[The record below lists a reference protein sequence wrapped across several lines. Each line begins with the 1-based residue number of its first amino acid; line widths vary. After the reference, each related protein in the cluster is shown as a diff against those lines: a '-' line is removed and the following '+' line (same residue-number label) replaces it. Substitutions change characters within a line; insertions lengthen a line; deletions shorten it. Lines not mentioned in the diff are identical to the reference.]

1 MHQVRSQRPLNQ
13 KQLLQMKEHCHQNQG
28 VGGAPTHVNL
38 PVTVKYQETLAGI
51 EIVRDRGEA
60 EAESATRSDIIG
72 AEVHEMQDYTTAMSG
87 NVMKNGVKNGHVRKG
102 FGMKDLVTTGPVR
115 TDHVMTGSAMIDN
128 EMTGPVRIN
137 CAMTGSVRKGHELM
151 DRVVTGHVKTSL
163 EMIACEMISW
173 NAVKKAQAT
182 VIVPAPNTVGIKIAP
197 ESIPPTITEHH
208 RGGSVPF
215 HPWPGII
222 TNKSVCALLASLP
235 LFFSLQNFGCLKV
248 FSYSY
253 IIFPF
258 IVSFL
263 VQHTALNVL

>member
-1 MHQVRSQRPLNQ
+1 
-13 KQLLQMKEHCHQNQG
+13 MKEHCHQNQG

-235 LFFSLQNFGCLKV
+235 LFFFTAEFWLLESLWLFIHY
-248 FSYSY
+248 FSFYCFISRATYCSKCVVVVYSKS
-253 IIFPF
+253 IDV
-258 IVSFL
+258 IVLF
-263 VQHTALNVL
+263 